1 MRIWIVAASVAA
13 SLAFAGTAAAGG
25 WATVKMSAYPGDAR
39 PDEPWNLDLTVL
51 QHGVRPLEGVRPVFR
66 IRNVRTGEQRSFPAA
81 PTAARGVYRAAV
93 VFPAPG
99 RWDYEIDDG
108 FGQTHTYAPV
118 EIGESAAP
126 AAARGEQGESGPAA
140 KQDEGAPAAIAL
152 ALGAFGLVVAA
163 LGGLALVRR
172 QRRRPATA

>member
-1 MRIWIVAASVAA
+1 MRTLIVAVTAA
-13 SLAFAGTAAAGG
+13 TSLALAGTAAAGG
-25 WATVKMSAYPGDAR
+25 WATVKMSAYPGDAEAG
-39 PDEPWNLDLTVL
+39 EPWNLDLTVL

-66 IRNVRTGEQRSFPAA
+66 IRNVRTSEARSFPAA
-81 PTAARGVYRAAV
+81 PTATRGVYRASV
-93 VFPAPG
+93 VFPGPG

-118 EIGESAAP
+118 EIGEPVASAAP
-126 AAARGEQGESGPAA
+126 AGG
-140 KQDEGAPAAIAL
+140 QDEGAPAAIGI